1 MITSGSDFPYHQI
14 NPFVQMY
21 YLVTRQ
27 PIDTVNNSLANPNEK
42 LSMIDA
48 LKTYTVWPA
57 YASFQENE
65 KGSLEK
71 GKYADM
77 IVISKDIFNEQPK
90 ALLETK
96 VLRTMIRGRIV
107 FDNIFDPEKL

>member
-27 PIDTVNNSLANPNEK
+27 PVDTLLEGIANPGEK
-42 LSMIDA
+42 LSILDA
-48 LKTYTVWPA
+48 LKSYTVWAA

-65 KGSLEK
+65 KGTLEK
-71 GKYADM
+71 GKFADLV
-77 IVISKDIFNEQPK
+77 IISKDILKEQPQ
-90 ALLETK
+90 ALLDTK
-96 VLRTMIRGRIV
+96 VLRTMIRGKIV
-107 FDNIFDPEKL
+107 YDNIFDPEKL

>member
-1 MITSGSDFPYHQI
+1 
-14 NPFVQMY
+14 MY

-27 PIDTVNNSLANPNEK
+27 PVDTLLNNLANPNEK
-42 LSMIDA
+42 LSILDA
-48 LKTYTVWPA
+48 LKSYTIWPA
-57 YASFQENE
+57 YASFQESE

-71 GKYADM
+71 GKYADL

-107 FDNIFDPEKL
+107 YDNIFDPEKL